1 MISIASQDYY
11 KDYLKLEPSQIAK
24 MSSITGIPWSCKL
37 IYGIMSDK
45 LPFLGYKRKS
55 YIVLMGAFQ
64 FVGLFSIYYFE
75 ISDLK
80 YLIFCNFLSRLSGA
94 FLDVIVDALM
104 VVHSKQ
110 DMEDGSEQLQS
121 LSWGAMGVG
130 GMFSSVVGAYVT
142 QYHHPKYTFLFY
154 SFYGLMVIYLGIN
167 LSHDDVQSEEEA
179 TDEQKNQKKEPEV
192 KRSFSEEF
200 KLSLNQIM

>member
-1 MISIASQDYY
+1 
-11 KDYLKLEPSQIAK
+11 

-45 LPFLGYKRKS
+45 LPLFGYKRKS
-55 YIVLMGAFQ
+55 YIVLMGMCQ

-80 YLIFCNFLSRLSGA
+80 YLIFCNFLARLSGA

-110 DMEDGSEQLQS
+110 DKEDGSE
-121 LSWGAMGVG
+121 
-130 GMFSSVVGAYVT
+130 
-142 QYHHPKYTFLFY
+142 
-154 SFYGLMVIYLGIN
+154 
-167 LSHDDVQSEEEA
+167 
-179 TDEQKNQKKEPEV
+179 
-192 KRSFSEEF
+192 
-200 KLSLNQIM
+200 